1 MSVSCIG
8 LQDCFYSHYM
18 HLFVYVCVF
27 MRACVRACV
36 RACHYVILASGTMM
50 SVVIERSLINIRF
63 LPPGRSHGV
72 HGRIWIPRLEQTT
85 SGE

>member
-36 RACHYVILASGTMM
+36 SLRNFSIRNYDVSCDRAI
-50 SVVIERSLINIRF
+50 INKHPI
-63 LPPGRSHGV
+63 SS
-72 HGRIWIPRLEQTT
+72 PRTEPRCSRADMDTET
-85 SGE
+85 